1 MTFRHW
7 RLLHR
12 CASVVVCLMAL
23 IHAAFTAYVF
33 TRWSPGAVWFLG
45 TGLGLLLLGV
55 MNIAH
60 VGCEPCRMP
69 TAPPVR
75 WANWVAVLFG
85 FGAVAAVP
93 EPQAL
98 VIASALLL
106 QAIAGQW
113 TLLGS
118 GRNGSAQGCE

>member
-1 MTFRHW
+1 M
-7 RLLHR
+7 LHR
-12 CASVVVCLMAL
+12 SASVVVCLMAL
-23 IHAAFTAYVF
+23 IHAAFTAYAF
-33 TRWSPGAVWFLG
+33 GRWSPGAVWFLG

-75 WANWVAVLFG
+75 WANWIAVLFG

-98 VIASALLL
+98 VIACALSL
-106 QAIAGQW
+106 QAVAGQW
-113 TLLGS
+113 TLLGND
-118 GRNGSAQGCE
+118 GEGGSEICE